1 MDQTPSE
8 IRAIAWVR
16 AVRDAMYEE
25 TKGMGAEEFAAYVAR
40 KAAAVRA
47 EDAAR
52 LASAP
57 AAERGVEA
65 DEAGRRSAPATRP
78 NEAGFAA

>member
-1 MDQTPSE
+1 MDQTLSE
-8 IRAIAWVR
+8 IPAVAWVR

-25 TKGMGAEEFAAYVAR
+25 TRGMTAAEFAAYVAR
-40 KAAAVRA
+40 KAVAVRA

-57 AAERGVEA
+57 AAQPGV
-65 DEAGRRSAPATRP
+65 
-78 NEAGFAA
+78 AAVE

>member
-8 IRAIAWVR
+8 IDAVAWVR

-25 TKGMGAEEFAAYVAR
+25 TEGMGAEEFAAYVAR

-47 EDAAR
+47 QDASR
-52 LASAP
+52 LPSAP
-57 AAERGVEA
+57 AAERGLAA
-65 DEAGRRSAPATRP
+65 DETHQLPSVATTQRGAFRS
-78 NEAGFAA
+78 

>member
-8 IRAIAWVR
+8 LRAVEWVR

-25 TKGMGAEEFAAYVAR
+25 TQGMGADDFAAYVAR
-40 KAAAVRA
+40 KAAAVRV

-52 LASAP
+52 RPSPAP
-57 AAERGVEA
+57 AAERGH
-65 DEAGRRSAPATRP
+65 ATVGAR
-78 NEAGFAA
+78 